1 VPRPFTPGERARIR
15 ADVLAAGRRLF
26 TLQGLRKTTLAELTA
41 PAGIHKTAFYAFF
54 SSKEALYLELLAQE
68 RPGIEARLA
77 PHFASRGAPARDLAA
92 LVAAI
97 VRELEENPL
106 VRRLVTHPEE
116 LADVAAR
123 VSPDDLAAKA
133 DALQPLRAY
142 VTEAQADGRLIAAEP
157 DVVVGA
163 IRAVTLLTLH
173 RADIGE
179 ARYPA
184 VMALLIDGLARGL
197 TPPREGA
204 AP

>member
-1 VPRPFTPGERARIR
+1 
-15 ADVLAAGRRLF
+15 
-26 TLQGLRKTTLAELTA
+26 
-41 PAGIHKTAFYAFF
+41 
-54 SSKEALYLELLAQE
+54 
-68 RPGIEARLA
+68 
-77 PHFASRGAPARDLAA
+77 
-92 LVAAI
+92 
-97 VRELEENPL
+97 